1 MLIDIPG
8 KGSKAF
14 FAALLGCYFALLTG
28 CGPSPTTETGNV
40 ESPATPES
48 DHSPNDVPAVGSEPT
63 GEATAG
69 QDSRPDVSEP
79 EPTMDPASP
88 GTEITEEATAESN
101 PEPEESSA
109 PAVKDTVPLPPEG
122 SNAER
127 KIYPDPPGLRRL
139 SPEFNVWSDPVNKE
153 LVMVSEVVLR
163 EGGLEL
169 FACLKNT
176 KEHEAIVAI
185 DTQAFLVHAGLLA
198 LGAEAGHPVIFRPE
212 YQKATGTP
220 IDVLLEWK
228 DPETGETR
236 HAKAQDWILNIE
248 TGKAMDS
255 NWVFG
260 GSSFWED
267 ELNNQQYYLAEDGDL
282 ICVANFHSAMLD
294 VPIESSQANDNL
306 MFDAYTERIPPLG
319 TEVWVRLKPVFDESE
334 SDRASDPAGEDEN

>member
-1 MLIDIPG
+1 MLINASA
-8 KGSKAF
+8 KGSKACF
-14 FAALLGCYFALLTG
+14 VALFGCYVAVLAG
-28 CGPSPTTETGNV
+28 CGPSPHTETSAVDSQEAAKPDQPASEAPTPASGQTSEDTSGQENPPEV
-40 ESPATPES
+40 SDQGTPMDSGSPSTETAE
-48 DHSPNDVPAVGSEPT
+48 EP
-63 GEATAG
+63 
-69 QDSRPDVSEP
+69 SP
-79 EPTMDPASP
+79 EPPP
-88 GTEITEEATAESN
+88 
-101 PEPEESSA
+101 A
-109 PAVKDTVPLPPEG
+109 PAEYPAPTVVDTVPQPPE
-122 SNAER
+122 SAKAQR
-127 KIYPDPPGLRRL
+127 KIHPDPSGLRRL

-169 FACLKNT
+169 FACLKDT

-185 DTQAFLVHAGLLA
+185 DTKAFMLHAGLLA

-319 TEVWVRLKPVFDESE
+319 TEVWVTLKPVFEDAESE
-334 SDRASDPAGEDEN
+334 DSADPTSDGEN